1 MIEKIPTS
9 RWASPNLRQG
19 GWTACGFK
27 SSLAVFTSG
36 READDNERL
45 VQSHPVYD

>member
-9 RWASPNLRQG
+9 RRASPNLRPG
-19 GWTACGFK
+19 AWMACGFT

-36 READDNERL
+36 RYVDDNERL